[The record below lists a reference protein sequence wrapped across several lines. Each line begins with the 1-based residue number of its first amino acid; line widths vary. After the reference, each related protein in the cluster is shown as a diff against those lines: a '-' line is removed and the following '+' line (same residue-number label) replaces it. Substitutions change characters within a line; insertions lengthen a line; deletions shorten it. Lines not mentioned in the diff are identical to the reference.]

1 MNIQLLMGATQVG
14 GSIELIKY
22 PAACFLWN
30 WGKTHGD
37 RTLHESSRALK
48 ALSHWIATNP
58 HLDDDKNLVSQPSLL
73 GICLGVGILVNDAR
87 CTLFTEDDEY
97 PEGTPD
103 FIIHSIWTLPDYEK
117 LREYIQRLH
126 QYLLSN
132 GEVQVYVN

>member
-1 MNIQLLMGATQVG
+1 MNIQSFMEATQVG
-14 GSIELIKY
+14 GSLQLIKY

-48 ALSHWIATNP
+48 AFFHWISTNP
-58 HLDDDKNLVSQPSLL
+58 HLDDDGCLVNQPSLL
-73 GICLGVGILVNDAR
+73 GICLGVGILVNDAC
-87 CTLFTEDDEY
+87 CTLFTEDDEH

-103 FIIHSIWTLPDYEK
+103 FIINSIWTLLDYNN
-117 LREYIQRLH
+117 LREYIQVLH

-132 GEVQVYVN
+132 GEFQVYVN